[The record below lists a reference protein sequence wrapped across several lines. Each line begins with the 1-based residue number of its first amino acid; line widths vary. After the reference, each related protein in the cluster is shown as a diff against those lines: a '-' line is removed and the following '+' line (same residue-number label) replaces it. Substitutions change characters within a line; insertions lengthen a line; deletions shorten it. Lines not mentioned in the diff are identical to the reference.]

1 VALAGVIDALV
12 DGLARDTRERMRAD
26 DLAGAM
32 ATSRR
37 LSQIVDDA
45 LARGLSPADLA
56 GTLARRQAVMLAL
69 AEGRPA

>member
-1 VALAGVIDALV
+1 VALVGVIDALV
-12 DGLARDTRERMRAD
+12 DGLARDTRERMRAN

-32 ATSRR
+32 AASRR

-56 GTLARRQAVMLAL
+56 GALARRQAVMLDL

>member
-1 VALAGVIDALV
+1 
-12 DGLARDTRERMRAD
+12 MRAD

-56 GTLARRQAVMLAL
+56 GALARRQAVMLDL